1 MPVYHLVLEH
11 QLTVQSFG
19 ADHRVQSVAQD
30 RENFVLWYIII
41 ENNFILTSC
50 NKIIGHAQM

>member
-11 QLTVQSFG
+11 QLTVQSSG

-30 RENFVLWYIII
+30 R
-41 ENNFILTSC
+41 
-50 NKIIGHAQM
+50 NKIVTYIEHAEIYEEYKIWRGKA